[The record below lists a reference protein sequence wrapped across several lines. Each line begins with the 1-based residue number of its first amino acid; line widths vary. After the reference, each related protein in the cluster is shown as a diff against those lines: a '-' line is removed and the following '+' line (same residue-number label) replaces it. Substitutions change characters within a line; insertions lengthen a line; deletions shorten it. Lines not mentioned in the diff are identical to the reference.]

1 MTIRQAIAHHA
12 PGNVAPMFKLTAVN
26 AKLHPNRQRGE
37 RLTVNGLDPFYCANL
52 GFVLPDTRHAGV
64 ETEPCSPGGVEKPRN
79 NPSMLPLQWISSHG
93 HSNDMSCRQASEA
106 LLYFTSKWYQ
116 TFHSLSPIPPSLN
129 ASPYLQMT
137 LVNLTSTGKPVTV
150 YMNEECC
157 EQNHE
162 EILLLPLNKAKTQYI
177 TVRRSDLKSIQESV
191 CDDHIGIDHVYHL
204 NDSAF
209 KSMVTSIQPTVI
221 QHNFQ
226 CQPIPNDQRKLVP
239 QQHGQGTSKIKKLLA
254 LNKRSHLKVR
264 PLPSRESMPFEYSS
278 TFDLSTTSSLLEDEK
293 YESKD
298 IQSCST
304 KPNGDAHNVSECQ
317 SIPTKMSKPSKNDK
331 IFYLHKVA
339 PDRPLRKLGEAKL
352 KGGAVP
358 CQETGSSSSSLKFSK
373 DLSIL
378 NVLRRHAYQNA
389 LEVILPTRNISSETL
404 RSSVERVLRERAA
417 SQSRTTSNQQ
427 ATSVRHRV
435 RQRYAEAHQSR
446 TESLT
451 RDVDRDCATVRLTRL
466 PFDSKEVTQ
475 LLHASDYSKIVQQVG
490 NPSTALKPDSY
501 IPSHFIVGVAYFKM
515 TRYSEAR
522 EHFKK
527 CESVAKEAGRDGD
540 IMVCNA
546 YLGDIEYTSQNYTK
560 AAQFYKTAIEHY
572 APGNVAP
579 MFKLTAPSLSAVNAK
594 LASSYR
600 NASMMIPAIQ
610 HYKSAIGEARTDRDR
625 LSAHTSLGNLYQ
637 SMGDN
642 GNALEQ
648 YKESIQ
654 LAEKLSDYISLGW
667 AHGNIGNAYL
677 GLNRKDEALYH
688 LQKSLDL
695 AVEYEQ
701 TYQAI
706 GRAYNNLG
714 TAYQSMSD
722 LDKAEEFYDLAL
734 SHALYGNDIPGQAR
748 VYGNI
753 GNVYMLRKN
762 YDRAVPHY
770 SEVLTLSNDP
780 STINTA
786 RHNRGCAYYDWATS
800 LYRKNALVNSAGPNY
815 ECTIHHA
822 KCDKD
827 ECLRD
832 LPHKAKELYRE
843 GSKDLQEVVKF
854 HEERLEHIKGS
865 AKGLTLSVSLFEL
878 NSRTFHRLQDCLV
891 SLHQYEEALVVAE
904 QSRARTLGELLLKRK
919 GEEAAFSS
927 PLSYGEIEFILKS
940 HECPLLYFSYTGA
953 RLICWL
959 FLPHIGGVDM
969 KSFEIP
975 LAEDQFNGKSFNHF
989 LRYSLTE
996 NLVERSFEMY
1006 QAIRYSDEGPDSEVQ
1021 ALYRLVGKPT
1031 LKILRENGHSSDSQK
1046 VTTISD
1052 SYTSLLPLTCL
1063 FDGDSKS
1070 FLGDSFFFNKIPS
1083 LMTMGVI
1090 NKSPD
1095 IKVDLGGD
1103 SRDFCIVGD
1112 PNIPPFYHKGELW
1125 SLGRLPHARKEAEWV
1140 AHALNTTPV
1149 LGDQA
1154 TKSSLLIRLM
1164 NAKVV
1169 HIATHGSASTG
1180 FLAFSSYFVHANER
1194 LAGRNQVHG
1203 TNVLLYPEDIEKLTF
1218 SPQHPA
1224 LVVLSSCNSGR
1235 GVLKADGIQGMARA
1249 FILAGAQSVLTT
1261 LWKVPDESA
1270 SVFMQFFYQYLLDEM
1285 KSSLALQKAIL
1296 SIRCFAKYSQYI
1308 HWSGYQLTG
1317 RDIQFLSKP
1326 SQSSIALK
1334 KRLGEPSV
1342 FPRLASVKK
1351 LENALVNSP
1360 CLPTDVQVHT
1370 CIIY

>member
-1 MTIRQAIAHHA
+1 MCSRDLNDLARATL
-12 PGNVAPMFKLTAVN
+12 N
-26 AKLHPNRQRGE
+26 
-37 RLTVNGLDPFYCANL
+37 
-52 GFVLPDTRHAGV
+52 LPDSFYWTNKTLIFPKIVTDEFIDSEIEARNDGV
-64 ETEPCSPGGVEKPRN
+64 EWSSGLLAVEKSFRCVIQRWVERHQR
-79 NPSMLPLQWISSHG
+79 L
-93 HSNDMSCRQASEA
+93 HSLVFSAEG
-106 LLYFTSKWYQ
+106 YQ
-116 TFHSLSPIPPSLN
+116 RIHSLSPVPPSLP
-129 ASPYLQMT
+129 ASPFLQMT
-137 LVNLTSTGKPVTV
+137 CVKLAVVALTGKPVTV
-150 YMNEECC
+150 YMNEKYC
-157 EQNHE
+157 EQDHE
-162 EILLLPLNKAKTQYI
+162 EIMLLPLNKAKTQYI
-177 TVRRSDLKSIQESV
+177 AIRRGDLKSIQEFI
-191 CDDHIGIDHVYHL
+191 CYDYIGIDHVYHL

-209 KSMVTSIQPTVI
+209 KSVVTSIQPTVI

-226 CQPIPNDQRKLVP
+226 HQPIPNDPHKLVP
-239 QQHGQGTSKIKKLLA
+239 QQHRQGTSKIKRLRIH
-254 LNKRSHLKVR
+254 KRSHLKVR
-264 PLPSRESMPFEYSS
+264 PLPSRESVPFEFSS
-278 TFDLSTTSSLLEDEK
+278 TLDLSTTSKTISLLEDEK
-293 YESKD
+293 CESKRYSAPPTLFNKETKALTTTGTQLKD
-298 IQSCST
+298 IQSCT
-304 KPNGDAHNVSECQ
+304 TRPNGDAHSVTSTNEHQ

-339 PDRPLRKLGEAKL
+339 PDRPLRKMGEAKL
-352 KGGAVP
+352 KAGAVP

-373 DLSIL
+373 DMSII
-378 NVLRRHAYQNA
+378 NVLRRHAHQNS

-404 RSSVERVLRERAA
+404 RSSVERVLRDGAA

-427 ATSVRHRV
+427 PTSVRHRV

-451 RDVDRDCATVRLTRL
+451 RDVDKDCATVRLTRL

-490 NPSTALKPDSY
+490 NPSTALRPDSY

-527 CESVAKEAGRDGD
+527 CETVAKDAGRDGD
-540 IMVCNA
+540 VMVCNA
-546 YLGDIEYTSQNYTK
+546 YLGDIEYASQNYTK
-560 AAQFYKTAIEHY
+560 AAQFYKTAIAHHT
-572 APGNVAP
+572 PGNVAP

-600 NASMMIPAIQ
+600 NASMMVQAIQ
-610 HYKSAIGEARTDRDR
+610 HYKTAIGEAKTDRDR

-648 YKESIQ
+648 YKESIK

-667 AHGNIGNAYL
+667 AYGNIGNAYL
-677 GLNRKDEALYH
+677 GLNRKDEAVYH

-695 AVEYEQ
+695 AVEYER
-701 TYQAI
+701 TPQAI
-706 GRAYNNLG
+706 GRTYNNLG

-734 SHALYGNDIPGQAR
+734 SQAIYGNDIPGQAR

-753 GNVYMLRKN
+753 GNVYMLRKY

-800 LYRKNALVNSAGPNY
+800 LYRKNAPVNSAGPNY
-815 ECTIHHA
+815 ECAIHHA
-822 KCDKD
+822 KCNKD

-843 GSKDLQEVVKF
+843 GSKDLQDVVKF

-865 AKGLTLSVSLFEL
+865 PKGLTLSVSLFES

-891 SLHQYEEALVVAE
+891 SLHRYEEALVVAE

-940 HECPLLYFSYTGA
+940 FKCPLLYFSYTGA

-959 FLPHIGGVDM
+959 FLPHVGGVDM

-975 LAEDQFNGKSFNHF
+975 LSEDQFNGKSFDHL

-1006 QAIRYSDEGPDSEVQ
+1006 QAIRYSDEGADSEVQ
-1021 ALYRLVGKPT
+1021 ALYRLVGMPT
-1031 LKILRENGHSSDSQK
+1031 LKILRENGRSSNSQK

-1063 FDGDSKS
+1063 FDSNSES
-1070 FLGDSFFFNKIPS
+1070 FLGDNFFFNQIPS

-1090 NKSPD
+1090 NQSPD

-1112 PNIPPFYHKGELW
+1112 PNIPPFYHNGELW

-1169 HIATHGSASTG
+1169 HIATHGSASAG
-1180 FLAFSSYFVHANER
+1180 FLAFSSFAVHANER

-1203 TNVLLYPEDIEKLTF
+1203 SNVLLYPEDVEKLTF

-1224 LVVLSSCNSGR
+1224 LVVLSSCDSGR

-1261 LWKVPDESA
+1261 LWKIPDESA

-1296 SIRCFAKYSQYI
+1296 SVRCFAKYSQYI

-1360 CLPTDVQVHT
+1360 CLPTDVQVHM
-1370 CIIY
+1370 